1 MGDAM
6 RRREFITTLGGVA
19 ATVAWPLAAR
29 AEQMPVIG
37 FLEPVPSAEVML
49 DLIATFQRGLAEAGF
64 QEGKNLAIEY
74 RFTNFKPELMQQ
86 AASDV
91 VRRKVNVIF
100 AATPEAGAAARNA
113 TTSIPIVG
121 VDLKSDPLA
130 RGYVKSL
137 ARPGVNFTGVFLD
150 LPELSG
156 KQIGLL
162 KEIVPQLSHIAV
174 FGIPGLNAEQFAATA
189 AAVKT
194 AAVEAEIIEVQ
205 VPDDW
210 GRALEAAKAKQV
222 EAGILLSSPLVWNSS
237 KQIGELALTN
247 RMPLISL
254 FAEFPK
260 AGGLIAYGPNV
271 AEIFQ
276 RSGGYVG
283 KILHGAKPGDLP
295 IQRPEKFDLVIN
307 LKTAAALGVDVPS
320 QLQQL
325 ADEVIE

>member
-1 MGDAM
+1 M
-6 RRREFITTLGGVA
+6 RRREFIITLGGVA

-37 FLEPVPSAEVML
+37 FLNPLPGAETIP
-49 DLIATFQRGLAEAGF
+49 DLIAAFQRGLAEAGF

-100 AATPEAGAAARNA
+100 APTPEAGAAARNA
-113 TTSIPIVG
+113 TASIPIVG
-121 VDLKSDPLA
+121 VDLESDPLA
-130 RGYVKSL
+130 MGYVKSL
-137 ARPGVNFTGVFLD
+137 ARPGGNFTGMFLD

-174 FGIPGLNAEQFAATA
+174 FGIPGLNTAQFAATA

-194 AAVEAEIIEVQ
+194 AAVEAEIIEVR

-222 EAGILLSSPLVWNSS
+222 EAGILLSSPLVFNSS
-237 KQIGELALTN
+237 KQIGELALTH
-247 RMPLISL
+247 RLPLISL

-260 AGGLIAYGPNV
+260 SGGLIAYGPNV
-271 AEIFQ
+271 GGIF
-276 RSGGYVG
+276 RRGGDYVA
-283 KILHGAKPGDLP
+283 KILRGAKQSDLP
-295 IQRPEKFDLVIN
+295 IQRPERFDLVIN
-307 LKTAAALGVDVPS
+307 LKTAATLGLDMPT

>member
-1 MGDAM
+1 MPVVG
-6 RRREFITTLGGVA
+6 FLNA
-19 ATVAWPLAAR
+19 APVIVPHLLAAFR
-29 AEQMPVIG
+29 Q
-37 FLEPVPSAEVML
+37 
-49 DLIATFQRGLAEAGF
+49 GLAEEGYV
-64 QEGKNLAIEY
+64 EGKNLAIEN
-74 RFTNFKPELMQQ
+74 RFTNFRPELMPG
-86 AASDV
+86 AVGDL
-91 VRRKVNVIF
+91 VRLKVNVIF
-100 AATPEAGAAARNA
+100 AVAPEAVAAARNA
-113 TTSIPIVG
+113 TSNIPIVG
-121 VDLKSDPLA
+121 VDLESDPLA
-130 RGYVKSL
+130 MGYIKSL
-137 ARPGVNFTGVFLD
+137 ARPGGNLTGIFLD

-174 FGIPGLNAEQFAATA
+174 FGIPGLNAAQFAATA

-237 KQIGELALTN
+237 KQIGELALAN

-254 FAEFPK
+254 FGEFPRS
-260 AGGLIAYGPNV
+260 GGLISYGPNV
-271 AEIFQ
+271 GEIF
-276 RSGGYVG
+276 RKGGDYVA
-283 KILHGAKPGDLP
+283 KILHGAKPSDLP
-295 IQRPEKFDLVIN
+295 IQRPERFDLVIN
-307 LKTAAALGVDVPS
+307 LKTAAALGLDMPP